1 MSTSTRI
8 PNTTLTSPT
17 HTPGQTPGGPHDDAP
32 RPDRLSERELQVLRL
47 VAEGWSNRVIAEF
60 LAITERTVKNH
71 LTNIMGKLHAHDR
84 THAVVTAVRLGWME
98 I

>member
-1 MSTSTRI
+1 MSISAGSRTLRTAPIS
-8 PNTTLTSPT
+8 NTGLTP
-17 HTPGQTPGGPHDDAP
+17 DDAP
-32 RPDRLSERELQVLRL
+32 RPDRLSDRELQVLRL
-47 VAEGWSNRVIAEF
+47 VAEGWSNRVIADY
-60 LAITERTVKNH
+60 LSITERTVKNH

>member
-1 MSTSTRI
+1 
-8 PNTTLTSPT
+8 LTPPT
-17 HTPGQTPGGPHDDAP
+17 QGDHDDVP

>member
-1 MSTSTRI
+1 MSAGPRAFTTTSAPAFAARQ
-8 PNTTLTSPT
+8 PEA
-17 HTPGQTPGGPHDDAP
+17 PH
-32 RPDRLSERELQVLRL
+32 PDRLSDRELQVLAL
-47 VAEGWSNRVIAEF
+47 VAEGRSNRLIADY

-71 LTNIMGKLHAHDR
+71 LTNIMGKLQAHDR

>member
-1 MSTSTRI
+1 MSISAGSRI
-8 PNTTLTSPT
+8 LRTAPISSPDEI
-17 HTPGQTPGGPHDDAP
+17 PDDAP
-32 RPDRLSERELQVLRL
+32 RPDRLSDRELQVLRL
-47 VAEGWSNRVIAEF
+47 VAEGWSNRVIAEY